1 MDFADAYFQKHRISD
16 SLSVPP
22 SKELR
27 CVVVLPSY
35 REEHLFKAVG
45 SLLMAH
51 CSPGE
56 VEIIV
61 VLNSSERDPAE
72 IREQT
77 LQTKDQ
83 LLQFLQNTNTS
94 GIPVHVVC
102 YPDMPFREAGVG
114 LARKIGMDIA
124 AARLRSVNRPE
135 GIIGSFDADAWC
147 ETNFFRELLSFFD
160 QHPDAP
166 GASVYFEHDLTGE
179 GIRQKITESII
190 RYELHLR
197 YFVRALRYAG
207 HPHAFQT
214 LGSSFAVRAG
224 TYTAQGGMNKRKAGE
239 DFYFLHKVIPLGNY
253 GEINGT
259 CIHLSPRPSDRVPFG
274 TGAAVRKMLLTG
286 ELRWMTYHFDA
297 FRDLSALFG
306 RVPLL
311 YSSSRETTREIYHNL
326 PLPLTE
332 FLTLAEFSEIMD
344 ECRTNSATE
353 ASFSKRFFRW
363 FNVFRVIKF
372 LNAAHE
378 TFYQKK
384 EISEAVPDLMKYDGS
399 HPSGQPLTAGE
410 LLFLFRTA
418 DRSGYT
424 KVIP

>member
-1 MDFADAYFQKHRISD
+1 MDFVDAYFEKHRILD
-16 SLSVPP
+16 SLSEPP
-22 SKELR
+22 LKELR

-35 REEHLFKAVG
+35 REEHLFTAVW
-45 SLLMAH
+45 SLLNAK
-51 CSPGE
+51 CNPGE

-77 LQTKDQ
+77 IQTKVR
-83 LLQFLQNTNTS
+83 LLQFLQNTNIS
-94 GIPVHVVC
+94 EMPVHVVC
-102 YPDMPFREAGVG
+102 YPDMPSREAGVG

-124 AARLRSVNRPE
+124 AARLRSVNRPD
-135 GIIGSFDADAWC
+135 GIIVSFDADASC
-147 ETNFFRELLSFFD
+147 ETNFFSELLSFFD
-160 QHPDAP
+160 QHPYAP

-179 GIRQKITESII
+179 GISQEITESII

-197 YFVRALRYAG
+197 YFIRALRYAG

-214 LGSSFAVRAG
+214 IGSSFAVRAG
-224 TYTAQGGMNKRKAGE
+224 IYTAQGGMNKRKAGE

-274 TGAAVRKMLLTG
+274 TGAAIRKMLLTG
-286 ELRWMTYHFDA
+286 EFRWMTYHFNA
-297 FRDLSALFG
+297 FIDLNALFG
-306 RVPLL
+306 KIPLL
-311 YSSSRETTREIYHNL
+311 FRSTKETIRKIYQDL
-326 PLPLTE
+326 PVSLSE
-332 FLTLAEFSEIMD
+332 FITMKDFINIIE

-353 ASFSKRFFRW
+353 ASFTKRFFRW

-372 LNAAHE
+372 LNASHE
-378 TFYQKK
+378 TCYQKK
-384 EISEAVPDLMKYDGS
+384 EIAEASLELMKHDGS
-399 HPSGQPLTAGE
+399 HQTRRVLTAGE

-418 DRSGYT
+418 DRSGYA

>member
-16 SLSVPP
+16 SLSVHP
-22 SKELR
+22 SEELR

-35 REEHLFKAVG
+35 REEHLFKAVS
-45 SLLMAH
+45 SLLKAH

-56 VEIIV
+56 VEIVI
-61 VLNSSERDPAE
+61 VLNSSERDPTE
-72 IREQT
+72 IKEHT
-77 LQTKDQ
+77 IQTKAQ
-83 LLQFLQNTNTS
+83 LLQFVQKSNPF
-94 GIPVHVVC
+94 GIATHVVC
-102 YPDMPFREAGVG
+102 FPDMPFKEAGVG

-124 AARLRSVNRPE
+124 SARLRSVNRPE
-135 GIIGSFDADAWC
+135 GIIVSFDADARC

-179 GIRQKITESII
+179 GIGQEITESII

-197 YFVRALRYAG
+197 YFIRALRYAG

-224 TYTAQGGMNKRKAGE
+224 IYTSQGGMNKRKAGE

-253 GEINGT
+253 GEINST

-286 ELRWMTYHFDA
+286 EIRWMTYHFDA
-297 FRDLSALFG
+297 FRDLNALFG
-306 RVPLL
+306 RVSLL
-311 YSSSRETTREIYHNL
+311 YSSTKETTKEIYHNL
-326 PLPLTE
+326 PVSISK
-332 FLTLAEFSEIMD
+332 FLIAADFFEIIE
-344 ECRTNSATE
+344 ECRTNSATA

-378 TFYQKK
+378 SFYQKK
-384 EISEAVPDLMKYDGS
+384 EISEAVLDLMKYDGS
-399 HPSGQPLTAGE
+399 YPPGQPLTAGE
-410 LLFLFRTA
+410 LLFLLRTA
-418 DRSGYT
+418 DRSGYAQ
-424 KVIP
+424 VIP